1 MALPSPHLSEIPA
14 EGLSVECEVQP
25 DELTLGPDEARVKG
39 ALALSVEIAQADGGA
54 HVTGVLRGT
63 FVRQCVRCL
72 TDYEDSVELP
82 FTAEY
87 RCETPPARQQP
98 QPSRASGRAQTGS
111 RDAVEPDEPEIEAD
125 DVYALVG
132 DRLDLAEMLREQIIL
147 ATPMQSLCR
156 ENCLGLCPVCGQ
168 DRNERQCGC
177 SEEPQDSPFAVL
189 KKLQG
194 GQTARPR

>member
-25 DELTLGPDEARVKG
+25 DELTLGSDDARVKG
-39 ALALSVEIAQADGGA
+39 ALTLSVEIAQADGGA
-54 HVTGVLRGT
+54 HATGVLRGT
-63 FVRQCVRCL
+63 FMRQCVRCL

-87 RCETPPARQQP
+87 RGEASPARRPP
-98 QPSRASGRAQTGS
+98 QPSRASGRVETGS
-111 RDAVEPDEPEIEAD
+111 RDVVEPDELEIEAD
-125 DVYALVG
+125 DVYDLVG

-156 ENCLGLCPVCGQ
+156 ENCLGLCSVCGQ

-177 SEEPQDSPFAVL
+177 SQEPQGGPFAIL